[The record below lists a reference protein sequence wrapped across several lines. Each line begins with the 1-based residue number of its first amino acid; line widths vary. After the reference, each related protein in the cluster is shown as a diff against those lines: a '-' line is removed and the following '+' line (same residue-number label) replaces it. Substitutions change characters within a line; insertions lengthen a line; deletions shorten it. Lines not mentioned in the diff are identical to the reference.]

1 MYRFIFKRV
10 RYSDFVLYIC
20 ATIQAFT
27 FTIYSTKQSSDYH
40 ETENIT
46 REAFWNHY
54 SPGCDEH
61 YLLHIMRN
69 HPKFVPELDIVA
81 EHNNKIVGNVVC
93 LKSFIMA
100 DDGNQYE
107 VLSLGPISV
116 LPEYQQ
122 QGIGGRM
129 IALTKKLASEMGFRA
144 ILLCGDP
151 DYYLRQ
157 GFIPAETLGIRTED
171 NMYATALHVCELYDN
186 ALANVKGRYIEDK
199 IYQIDKSAA
208 NEFDKRFPPKEIVVG
223 TPSQKRFNQIVV
235 MQKKAN

>member
-1 MYRFIFKRV
+1 M
-10 RYSDFVLYIC
+10 
-20 ATIQAFT
+20 
-27 FTIYSTKQSSDYH
+27 
-40 ETENIT
+40 
-46 REAFWNHY
+46 
-54 SPGCDEH
+54 
-61 YLLHIMRN
+61 
-69 HPKFVPELDIVA
+69 PELDIVA

-151 DYYLRQ
+151 DYYLR
-157 GFIPAETLGIRTED
+157 D
-171 NMYATALHVCELYDN
+171 SH
-186 ALANVKGRYIEDK
+186 
-199 IYQIDKSAA
+199 
-208 NEFDKRFPPKEIVVG
+208 
-223 TPSQKRFNQIVV
+223 
-235 MQKKAN
+235 

>member
-1 MYRFIFKRV
+1 MDIKLRIE
-10 RYSDFVLYIC
+10 
-20 ATIQAFT
+20 
-27 FTIYSTKQSSDYH
+27 QSSDYH

-81 EHNNKIVGNVVC
+81 EHNNKIVG

-186 ALANVKGRYIEDK
+186 ALANAKGRYIEDK

>member
-1 MYRFIFKRV
+1 MDIKLRIE
-10 RYSDFVLYIC
+10 
-20 ATIQAFT
+20 
-27 FTIYSTKQSSDYH
+27 QSSDYH

-81 EHNNKIVGNVVC
+81 EHNNKIVGNVVS
-93 LKSFIMA
+93 LKSFSMA

>member
-1 MYRFIFKRV
+1 
-10 RYSDFVLYIC
+10 
-20 ATIQAFT
+20 
-27 FTIYSTKQSSDYH
+27 
-40 ETENIT
+40 
-46 REAFWNHY
+46 
-54 SPGCDEH
+54 
-61 YLLHIMRN
+61 
-69 HPKFVPELDIVA
+69 
-81 EHNNKIVGNVVC
+81 
-93 LKSFIMA
+93 
-100 DDGNQYE
+100 
-107 VLSLGPISV
+107 LSLGPISV

-157 GFIPAETLGIRTED
+157 GFIPAETLGIRTEG
-171 NMYATALHVCELYDN
+171 NIYATALHVCELYDN

>member
-1 MYRFIFKRV
+1 MKPKTLHGKHSGIIILRDV
-10 RYSDFVLYIC
+10 
-20 ATIQAFT
+20 T
-27 FTIYSTKQSSDYH
+27 
-40 ETENIT
+40 NIT
-46 REAFWNHY
+46 SFILCVTILSLCR
-54 SPGCDEH
+54 SS
-61 YLLHIMRN
+61 
-69 HPKFVPELDIVA
+69 DIVA

>member
-1 MYRFIFKRV
+1 MDIKLRIE
-10 RYSDFVLYIC
+10 
-20 ATIQAFT
+20 
-27 FTIYSTKQSSDYH
+27 QSSDYH

-46 REAFWNHY
+46 REAFWYHY
-54 SPGCDEH
+54 SPECDEH

>member
-1 MYRFIFKRV
+1 MDIKLRIE
-10 RYSDFVLYIC
+10 
-20 ATIQAFT
+20 
-27 FTIYSTKQSSDYH
+27 QSSDYH

-69 HPKFVPELDIVA
+69 HPKFVPELVIVA

>member
-1 MYRFIFKRV
+1 MDIKLRIE
-10 RYSDFVLYIC
+10 
-20 ATIQAFT
+20 
-27 FTIYSTKQSSDYH
+27 QSSDYH

-171 NMYATALHVCELYDN
+171 NDN

>member
-1 MYRFIFKRV
+1 MCNYIFDKMDIKLR
-10 RYSDFVLYIC
+10 IE
-20 ATIQAFT
+20 QP
-27 FTIYSTKQSSDYH
+27 SDYN
-40 ETENIT
+40 ETENVT
-46 REAFWNHY
+46 REAFWNHF

-69 HPKFVPELDIVA
+69 NPKFVPELDIVA
-81 EHNNKIVGNVVC
+81 ELNGKIVGNVVC

-122 QGIGGRM
+122 KGIGGKM
-129 IALTKKLASEMGFRA
+129 IALTKERAFDMGFRA

-157 GFIPAETLGIRTED
+157 RFILCDDMPSFFFIINIHKCFFNDTSSINKIRICYFKTKIQLSVSKFYSKH
-171 NMYATALHVCELYDN
+171 MPFPILHRLLHRELFHP
-186 ALANVKGRYIEDK
+186 KK
-199 IYQIDKSAA
+199 ILKYHI
-208 NEFDKRFPPKEIVVG
+208 F
-223 TPSQKRFNQIVV
+223 
-235 MQKKAN
+235 

>member
-1 MYRFIFKRV
+1 MDIKLRIE
-10 RYSDFVLYIC
+10 
-20 ATIQAFT
+20 
-27 FTIYSTKQSSDYH
+27 QSSDYH

-107 VLSLGPISV
+107 VLSL
-116 LPEYQQ
+116 
-122 QGIGGRM
+122 R
-129 IALTKKLASEMGFRA
+129 SEERRVG
-144 ILLCGDP
+144 
-151 DYYLRQ
+151 
-157 GFIPAETLGIRTED
+157 
-171 NMYATALHVCELYDN
+171 
-186 ALANVKGRYIEDK
+186 
-199 IYQIDKSAA
+199 
-208 NEFDKRFPPKEIVVG
+208 KECRSRWS
-223 TPSQKRFNQIVV
+223 PYH
-235 MQKKAN
+235 

>member
-1 MYRFIFKRV
+1 
-10 RYSDFVLYIC
+10 
-20 ATIQAFT
+20 
-27 FTIYSTKQSSDYH
+27 
-40 ETENIT
+40 
-46 REAFWNHY
+46 
-54 SPGCDEH
+54 
-61 YLLHIMRN
+61 MRN

-116 LPEYQQ
+116 QQ

>member
-1 MYRFIFKRV
+1 MKPKTLHGKHSGIIILR
-10 RYSDFVLYIC
+10 D
-20 ATIQAFT
+20 
-27 FTIYSTKQSSDYH
+27 
-40 ETENIT
+40 
-46 REAFWNHY
+46 
-54 SPGCDEH
+54 GDEH

-129 IALTKKLASEMGFRA
+129 IALTKKISFRNG
-144 ILLCGDP
+144 ISC
-151 DYYLRQ
+151 Y
-157 GFIPAETLGIRTED
+157 FTLW
-171 NMYATALHVCELYDN
+171 
-186 ALANVKGRYIEDK
+186 
-199 IYQIDKSAA
+199 
-208 NEFDKRFPPKEIVVG
+208 
-223 TPSQKRFNQIVV
+223 
-235 MQKKAN
+235 

>member
-1 MYRFIFKRV
+1 MNIKLRIE
-10 RYSDFVLYIC
+10 
-20 ATIQAFT
+20 
-27 FTIYSTKQSSDYH
+27 QSSDYH

-129 IALTKKLASEMGFRA
+129 IALTKKLASE
-144 ILLCGDP
+144 
-151 DYYLRQ
+151 
-157 GFIPAETLGIRTED
+157 TLGIRTED

>member
-1 MYRFIFKRV
+1 M
-10 RYSDFVLYIC
+10 
-20 ATIQAFT
+20 
-27 FTIYSTKQSSDYH
+27 
-40 ETENIT
+40 
-46 REAFWNHY
+46 
-54 SPGCDEH
+54 
-61 YLLHIMRN
+61 
-69 HPKFVPELDIVA
+69 A

-186 ALANVKGRYIEDK
+186 ALANAKGRYIEDK

>member
-1 MYRFIFKRV
+1 MDIKLRIE
-10 RYSDFVLYIC
+10 
-20 ATIQAFT
+20 
-27 FTIYSTKQSSDYH
+27 QSSDYH

-107 VLSLGPISV
+107 VFGAWVPFLFSPNTNSRV
-116 LPEYQQ
+116 
-122 QGIGGRM
+122 
-129 IALTKKLASEMGFRA
+129 SE
-144 ILLCGDP
+144 
-151 DYYLRQ
+151 
-157 GFIPAETLGIRTED
+157 E
-171 NMYATALHVCELYDN
+171 
-186 ALANVKGRYIEDK
+186 K
-199 IYQIDKSAA
+199 
-208 NEFDKRFPPKEIVVG
+208 
-223 TPSQKRFNQIVV
+223 
-235 MQKKAN
+235 

>member
-1 MYRFIFKRV
+1 MDIKLRIE
-10 RYSDFVLYIC
+10 
-20 ATIQAFT
+20 
-27 FTIYSTKQSSDYH
+27 QSSDYH

-81 EHNNKIVGNVVC
+81 EHNNKIVGNDVC

-107 VLSLGPISV
+107 VLRHGPISV

>member
-1 MYRFIFKRV
+1 
-10 RYSDFVLYIC
+10 
-20 ATIQAFT
+20 
-27 FTIYSTKQSSDYH
+27 
-40 ETENIT
+40 
-46 REAFWNHY
+46 
-54 SPGCDEH
+54 
-61 YLLHIMRN
+61 
-69 HPKFVPELDIVA
+69 
-81 EHNNKIVGNVVC
+81 
-93 LKSFIMA
+93 MA
-100 DDGNQYE
+100 DDGPHCTIYK
-107 VLSLGPISV
+107 VGRLSV